1 MVPFILFD
9 MNIPKYLRKLTD
21 QELLS
26 EKKVQ
31 EGLIDRIDC
40 FSTSNV
46 KMLQH
51 IEQEM
56 LRRKLFDIQID
67 YLIKKYRR

>member
-1 MVPFILFD
+1 
-9 MNIPKYLRKLTD
+9 MNISKYLRKLTD

-26 EKKVQ
+26 EKKIQ

-46 KMLQH
+46 KMLQQ

-56 LRRKLFDIQID
+56 LRRKLFDIQIKVD
-67 YLIKKYRR
+67 

>member
-1 MVPFILFD
+1 
-9 MNIPKYLRKLTD
+9 MNISKYLRKLTD

-40 FSTSNV
+40 FSTINV
-46 KMLQH
+46 KMLQQ

-56 LRRKLFDIQID
+56 LRRKLFDIQIKVD
-67 YLIKKYRR
+67 

>member
-1 MVPFILFD
+1 
-9 MNIPKYLRKLTD
+9 MNISKYLRKLTD

-46 KMLQH
+46 KMLQQ

-56 LRRKLFDIQID
+56 LRRKLFDIQIKVD
-67 YLIKKYRR
+67 

>member
-1 MVPFILFD
+1 MVPFRLHN
-9 MNIPKYLRKLTD
+9 MNISKYLRKLTD

-40 FSTSNV
+40 FSTINV
-46 KMLQH
+46 KMLQQ

-56 LRRKLFDIQID
+56 LRRKLFDIQIKVD
-67 YLIKKYRR
+67 